1 MGLVVNSSRLNKTAN
16 HKGQTGCLS
25 YLSDMS
31 ELLKWGDRE
40 FQFTFPV
47 EVYPE
52 MIERLRGT
60 PARLEDRLSDVDP
73 QLVTRRNGERWSM
86 QENAGHLLDLETLVS
101 KRLDEYLASAASLH
115 AADMSNRKT
124 YEANHNRVSI
134 EDILASF
141 RRERTALVERL
152 EDLPAHTF
160 ARVAHHPRLN
170 VPMRLVDMLFFQA
183 EHDDYHL
190 ARISE
195 LIRIFSRK

>member
-1 MGLVVNSSRLNKTAN
+1 
-16 HKGQTGCLS
+16 
-25 YLSDMS
+25 MS
-31 ELLKWGDRE
+31 EILKWGDRT

-60 PARLEDRLSDVDP
+60 PARLEDRLRSVDP
-73 QLVTRRNGERWSM
+73 ELLTRRDGGRWSM
-86 QENAGHLLDLETLVS
+86 QENTGHLLDLETLVS
-101 KRLDEYLASAASLH
+101 TRLNEYLAGATSLH

-124 YEANHNRVSI
+124 YEAEHNSLPL
-134 EDILASF
+134 EDILKSF
-141 RRERTALVERL
+141 RRERTGLVQRL
-152 EDLPAHTF
+152 DELPSDTF

-195 LIRIFSRK
+195 LIRAFSISNDPAHT